1 MITTI
6 KGRVISLDNLK
17 LLEDELGNTY
27 KIYGYFRNYFDDTDW
42 HYFQLYYSKTGQIIC
57 LRCMP

>member
-6 KGRVISLDNLK
+6 KGRVISSDNLK

-27 KIYGYFRNYFDDTDW
+27 KIYGYFHNYFDDTDW

>member
-6 KGRVISLDNLK
+6 KGRITTSIM
-17 LLEDELGNTY
+17 LLEDELGN
-27 KIYGYFRNYFDDTDW
+27 IYRIRYYCRNYFDDTDW
-42 HYFQLYYSKTGQIIC
+42 HYFQLYFLEDGTIIC